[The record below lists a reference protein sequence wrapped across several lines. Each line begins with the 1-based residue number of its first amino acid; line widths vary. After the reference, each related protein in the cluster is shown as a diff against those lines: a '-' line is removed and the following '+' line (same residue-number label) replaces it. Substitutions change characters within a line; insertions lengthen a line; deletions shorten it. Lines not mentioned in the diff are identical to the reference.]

1 MNTHELPMILFT
13 VIAQLSV
20 GTFIAVGVMDLLLSH
35 RNDARTV
42 RRVTEPVLYAIGPA
56 LVLGLL
62 ISMLHMNDVT
72 NVFNVIRH
80 WESSWLSREILFGIG
95 FAGLGFLFAAMS
107 WFRVGSDAL
116 RRVVGL
122 LTAQFVYDRY
132 GQEDEGG
139 LTVRRSHL
147 ASGRGLA
154 DLARRVRLGD
164 YLRLG
169 KVDEAAGG
177 REKSKALTDAIEA
190 VFGAAW
196 CDGGLAAVQAIFN
209 SLSVGECEMPHDV
222 WAENPKGEL
231 QELAQRHAWPDS
243 PVYEQVEVA
252 GPSHA
257 PVYTVK
263 AHVAGGYEAL
273 GTGLTKRSAEAAAAK
288 ALLALLK
295 NAGVA

>member
-122 LTAQFVYDRY
+122 LTA
-132 GQEDEGG
+132 
-139 LTVRRSHL
+139 
-147 ASGRGLA
+147 
-154 DLARRVRLGD
+154 
-164 YLRLG
+164 
-169 KVDEAAGG
+169 
-177 REKSKALTDAIEA
+177 
-190 VFGAAW
+190 
-196 CDGGLAAVQAIFN
+196 
-209 SLSVGECEMPHDV
+209 
-222 WAENPKGEL
+222 
-231 QELAQRHAWPDS
+231 
-243 PVYEQVEVA
+243 
-252 GPSHA
+252 
-257 PVYTVK
+257 
-263 AHVAGGYEAL
+263 
-273 GTGLTKRSAEAAAAK
+273 
-288 ALLALLK
+288 
-295 NAGVA
+295 